1 MDSQTAGR
9 RCYIESDLNTDD
21 SGPKT
26 ESISKDF
33 FAIIQKLQTE
43 VTWIEVTATG
53 K

>member
-9 RCYIESDLNTDD
+9 RCYIELELNTDD
-21 SGPKT
+21 SGPKAK
-26 ESISKDF
+26 SIPKDF

-43 VTWIEVTATG
+43 VTWIEVRKTG

>member
-9 RCYIESDLNTDD
+9 RCSIVLELNKDD
-21 SGPKT
+21 SGPKA

-33 FAIIQKLQTE
+33 FAIIQKLQTD
-43 VTWIEVTATG
+43 VTWIEVKKTG